1 MSFGCMCAR
10 RFALAPSDVLSI
22 TVLSARSSQ
31 DARRVPVRRVVLPR
45 PRLSRTLALGAAVLG
60 LVTVAGC
67 VTVPGGGAIPVAAAT
82 SATEDSAPTRA
93 MSPLEEPTGTVTA
106 PSPSATPAPTLTVA
120 SVPPTLTVTSIKP
133 PSPTTTKATPKPT
146 PKPTPKATPKPTP
159 KATTTTKP
167 PAPKPAPT
175 APQAPVSGSAVSGCG
190 NPNPGKVLLTF
201 DDGGP
206 KAGAILAVLD
216 RYNIKA
222 RWFPTGQWAN
232 ANGAM
237 IQRLLADGQMLG
249 NHTYSH
255 PQMYASLGRAELT
268 RQVDLGYHP
277 TKVFRFPYGASDA
290 TSRSIVTGR
299 GYSICGWSIDTL
311 DWRGNSA
318 DTITQIVTSQARP
331 GSVVLMHMSFQA
343 DVDALPRIIDNLRG
357 RGLI

>member
-1 MSFGCMCAR
+1 MSW
-10 RFALAPSDVLSI
+10 VL
-22 TVLSARSSQ
+22 TV
-31 DARRVPVRRVVLPR
+31 
-45 PRLSRTLALGAAVLG
+45 GAAIVG
-60 LVTVAGC
+60 LATVGGC
-67 VTVPGGGAIPVAAAT
+67 VTVPGGGALPVAATTASSTT
-82 SATEDSAPTRA
+82 SDRRTL
-93 MSPLEEPTGTVTA
+93 SPLDEPTGTVTA
-106 PSPSATPAPTLTVA
+106 PAPTTTSPTV
-120 SVPPTLTVTSIKP
+120 TVTSIPP
-133 PSPTTTKATPKPT
+133 PSPTTTPAPKPTTTKVTPKPT
-146 PKPTPKATPKPTP
+146 ATPTPTPKTTPK
-159 KATTTTKP
+159 
-167 PAPKPAPT
+167 PAPKPPTT
-175 APQAPVSGSAVSGCG
+175 APQTPVTGSAVSGCG

-237 IQRLLADGQMLG
+237 IQRLIADGQMLG
-249 NHTYSH
+249 NHSYSH
-255 PQMYASLGRAELT
+255 PQMYASLGRTELA

-277 TKVFRFPYGASDA
+277 TTVFRFPYGASDA
-290 TSRSIVTGR
+290 TSRSIVTGK

-311 DWRGNSA
+311 DWKGNSA

-331 GSVVLMHMSFQA
+331 GAVVLMHMSFQA

>member
-1 MSFGCMCAR
+1 
-10 RFALAPSDVLSI
+10 
-22 TVLSARSSQ
+22 
-31 DARRVPVRRVVLPR
+31 
-45 PRLSRTLALGAAVLG
+45 
-60 LVTVAGC
+60 
-67 VTVPGGGAIPVAAAT
+67 
-82 SATEDSAPTRA
+82 
-93 MSPLEEPTGTVTA
+93 
-106 PSPSATPAPTLTVA
+106 
-120 SVPPTLTVTSIKP
+120 
-133 PSPTTTKATPKPT
+133 
-146 PKPTPKATPKPTP
+146 
-159 KATTTTKP
+159 
-167 PAPKPAPT
+167 
-175 APQAPVSGSAVSGCG
+175 VSGCG

-237 IQRLLADGQMLG
+237 IQRLIADGQMLG
-249 NHTYSH
+249 NHSYSH
-255 PQMYASLGRAELT
+255 PQMYASLGRTELA

-290 TSRSIVTGR
+290 TSRSVVTGK

-311 DWRGNSA
+311 DWKGNSA

-331 GSVVLMHMSFQA
+331 GAVVLMHMSFQA
-343 DVDALPRIIDNLRG
+343 DVDALPRIIDNLRS

>member
-1 MSFGCMCAR
+1 MLAFG
-10 RFALAPSDVLSI
+10 F
-22 TVLSARSSQ
+22 
-31 DARRVPVRRVVLPR
+31 VVVGL
-45 PRLSRTLALGAAVLG
+45 AAVG
-60 LVTVAGC
+60 GC
-67 VTVPGGGAIPVAAAT
+67 ATVPGGGAVPVAASA
-82 SATEDSAPTRA
+82 SATQDTLEHQAV
-93 MSPLEEPTGTVTA
+93 SPLDEPTGTVTA
-106 PSPSATPAPTLTVA
+106 PSSSTTVAPPTVTVTKVPPSPRPVAKPTTTAPKPAPT
-120 SVPPTLTVTSIKP
+120 
-133 PSPTTTKATPKPT
+133 TTKAKATPKPT
-146 PKPTPKATPKPTP
+146 PKPATTPKPPT
-159 KATTTTKP
+159 
-167 PAPKPAPT
+167 PAPQT
-175 APQAPVSGSAVSGCG
+175 PVSGAAVSGCG

-222 RWFPTGQWAN
+222 RWFPTGQWAG
-232 ANGAM
+232 ANGGV
-237 IQRLLADGQMLG
+237 IQRLIADGQMLG
-249 NHTYSH
+249 NHSYSH

-290 TSRSIVTGR
+290 TSRAIVTSR

-318 DTITQIVTSQARP
+318 DTITRIVTGQARP
-331 GSVVLMHMSFQA
+331 GAVVLMHMSFQA

>member
-1 MSFGCMCAR
+1 M
-10 RFALAPSDVLSI
+10 
-22 TVLSARSSQ
+22 
-31 DARRVPVRRVVLPR
+31 RRVILPR
-45 PRLSRTLALGAAVLG
+45 PRLSRTLALGAAVVG
-60 LVTVAGC
+60 LATVAGC
-67 VTVPGGGAIPVAAAT
+67 VAAPGGGAVPVAVAT
-82 SATEDSAPTRA
+82 SATSLSEDSAGTRP
-93 MSPLEEPTGTVTA
+93 MSPLEEATGTVTA
-106 PSPSATPAPTLTVA
+106 PA
-120 SVPPTLTVTSIKP
+120 PTLTVTSVPPPRPTTTKATPKP
-133 PSPTTTKATPKPT
+133 TTKATPKPT
-146 PKPTPKATPKPTP
+146 PKPTTAK
-159 KATTTTKP
+159 

-175 APQAPVSGSAVSGCG
+175 APQAPVTGSAVSGCG

-222 RWFPTGQWAN
+222 RWFPTGQWAG

-249 NHTYSH
+249 NHSYSH

-318 DTITQIVTSQARP
+318 DTITKIVTSQARP

-343 DVDALPRIIDNLRG
+343 DVDALPRIIENLRG

>member
-1 MSFGCMCAR
+1 M
-10 RFALAPSDVLSI
+10 
-22 TVLSARSSQ
+22 
-31 DARRVPVRRVVLPR
+31 
-45 PRLSRTLALGAAVLG
+45 GAAVVG
-60 LVTVAGC
+60 LATVGGC
-67 VTVPGGGAIPVAAAT
+67 VAVPGGGAIPVAVAT
-82 SATEDSAPTRA
+82 SSSTTAERRTV
-93 MSPLEEPTGTVTA
+93 SPLDEPTGTVTA
-106 PSPSATPAPTLTVA
+106 PAPTTTSPTV
-120 SVPPTLTVTSIKP
+120 TVTSIPP
-133 PSPTTTKATPKPT
+133 PSPTTTPAPKPTTKTTTKATPKPT
-146 PKPTPKATPKPTP
+146 ATPTAKPTPRPTATPKPT
-159 KATTTTKP
+159 
-167 PAPKPAPT
+167 T
-175 APQAPVSGSAVSGCG
+175 APQPPATGSAVSGCG

-237 IQRLLADGQMLG
+237 IQRLIADGQMLG
-249 NHTYSH
+249 NHSYSH
-255 PQMYASLGRAELT
+255 PQMYASLGRTELA

-290 TSRSIVTGR
+290 TSRSVVTGK

-311 DWRGNSA
+311 DWKGNSA

-331 GSVVLMHMSFQA
+331 GAVVLMHMSFQA
-343 DVDALPRIIDNLRG
+343 DVDALPRIIDNLRS

>member
-1 MSFGCMCAR
+1 M
-10 RFALAPSDVLSI
+10 V
-22 TVLSARSSQ
+22 
-31 DARRVPVRRVVLPR
+31 
-45 PRLSRTLALGAAVLG
+45 AVG
-60 LVTVAGC
+60 TTVAGLVALSGC
-67 VTVPGGGAIPVAAAT
+67 VQIPGGGAVPVAVAT
-82 SATEDSAPTRA
+82 STTSPTEWTRTV
-93 MSPLEEPTGTVTA
+93 SPLEEPTGTVTA
-106 PSPSATPAPTLTVA
+106 PTLTVTR
-120 SVPPTLTVTSIKP
+120 VPETLTVTSVPPPAPPK
-133 PSPTTTKATPKPT
+133 PSPKPSPKPT
-146 PKPTPKATPKPTP
+146 PKTTATPKPSPKPTP
-159 KATTTTKP
+159 KTTTT
-167 PAPKPAPT
+167 PKPTT
-175 APQAPVSGSAVSGCG
+175 APRAPVSGGAVTGCG

-206 KAGAILAVLD
+206 KAGAILSILD
-216 RYNIKA
+216 RYGIKA

-255 PQMYASLGRAELT
+255 PQMYASLGTAELN

-290 TSRSIVTGR
+290 TSRAIVKNK

-311 DWRGNSA
+311 DWKGNSA
-318 DTITQIVTSQARP
+318 DTIYGIVTGQARP

-343 DVDALPRIIDNLRG
+343 DVDALPRIIENLRG

>member
-1 MSFGCMCAR
+1 
-10 RFALAPSDVLSI
+10 
-22 TVLSARSSQ
+22 
-31 DARRVPVRRVVLPR
+31 
-45 PRLSRTLALGAAVLG
+45 LALGAAVLG

-67 VTVPGGGAIPVAAAT
+67 VTVPGGGAVPVAGTT
-82 SATEDSAPTRA
+82 SATEDSVPTRA
-93 MSPLEEPTGTVTA
+93 IGPLEEPTGTVTA
-106 PSPSATPAPTLTVA
+106 PSPSPTLTVA
-120 SVPPTLTVTSIKP
+120 SVPPTLTITSIP
-133 PSPTTTKATPKPT
+133 RPSPTSPTTTKKATPKPT
-146 PKPTPKATPKPTP
+146 TKP
-159 KATTTTKP
+159 TTTTKP

-175 APQAPVSGSAVSGCG
+175 APQAPVTGSAVSGCG

-222 RWFPTGQWAN
+222 RWFPTGQWAS

-249 NHTYSH
+249 NHSYSH
-255 PQMYASLGRAELT
+255 PEMYASLGRAELT

-311 DWRGNSA
+311 DWRGTSA

-331 GSVVLMHMSFQA
+331 GAVVLMHMSFQA

>member
-1 MSFGCMCAR
+1 
-10 RFALAPSDVLSI
+10 
-22 TVLSARSSQ
+22 
-31 DARRVPVRRVVLPR
+31 
-45 PRLSRTLALGAAVLG
+45 
-60 LVTVAGC
+60 
-67 VTVPGGGAIPVAAAT
+67 
-82 SATEDSAPTRA
+82 
-93 MSPLEEPTGTVTA
+93 
-106 PSPSATPAPTLTVA
+106 
-120 SVPPTLTVTSIKP
+120 
-133 PSPTTTKATPKPT
+133 
-146 PKPTPKATPKPTP
+146 
-159 KATTTTKP
+159 
-167 PAPKPAPT
+167 
-175 APQAPVSGSAVSGCG
+175 VSGCG

-222 RWFPTGQWAN
+222 RWFPTGQWAG

-249 NHTYSH
+249 NHSYSH
-255 PQMYASLGRAELT
+255 PQMYASLGTAELT

-277 TKVFRFPYGASDA
+277 TNVFRFPYGASDA
-290 TSRSIVTGR
+290 TSRAIVKSK

-318 DTITQIVTSQARP
+318 DTIYRIVTGQARP
-331 GSVVLMHMSFQA
+331 GAVVLMHMSFQA

>member
-1 MSFGCMCAR
+1 MSR
-10 RFALAPSDVLSI
+10 ILA
-22 TVLSARSSQ
+22 A
-31 DARRVPVRRVVLPR
+31 
-45 PRLSRTLALGAAVLG
+45 GAAVVG
-60 LVTVAGC
+60 LATVGGC
-67 VTVPGGGAIPVAAAT
+67 VAVPGGGAIPIAAT
-82 SATEDSAPTRA
+82 TASSTTADRRTV
-93 MSPLEEPTGTVTA
+93 SPMDEPTGTVTA
-106 PSPSATPAPTLTVA
+106 PAPTTTSPTV
-120 SVPPTLTVTSIKP
+120 TVTSIPP
-133 PSPTTTKATPKPT
+133 PSPTTTPAPKPTTTKTTPKPTATPKPT
-146 PKPTPKATPKPTP
+146 PKP
-159 KATTTTKP
+159 
-167 PAPKPAPT
+167 APKPPTT
-175 APQAPVSGSAVSGCG
+175 APQTPVTGSAVSGCG

-216 RYNIKA
+216 RYGIKA

-237 IQRLLADGQMLG
+237 IQRLIADGQMLG
-249 NHTYSH
+249 NHSYSH
-255 PQMYASLGRAELT
+255 PQMYASLGRTELA

-290 TSRSIVTGR
+290 TSRSVVTGK

-311 DWRGNSA
+311 DWKGNSA

-331 GSVVLMHMSFQA
+331 GAVVLMHMSFQA

>member
-1 MSFGCMCAR
+1 M
-10 RFALAPSDVLSI
+10 
-22 TVLSARSSQ
+22 
-31 DARRVPVRRVVLPR
+31 
-45 PRLSRTLALGAAVLG
+45 
-60 LVTVAGC
+60 
-67 VTVPGGGAIPVAAAT
+67 
-82 SATEDSAPTRA
+82 
-93 MSPLEEPTGTVTA
+93 
-106 PSPSATPAPTLTVA
+106 
-120 SVPPTLTVTSIKP
+120 
-133 PSPTTTKATPKPT
+133 
-146 PKPTPKATPKPTP
+146 
-159 KATTTTKP
+159 
-167 PAPKPAPT
+167 
-175 APQAPVSGSAVSGCG
+175 SGCG
-190 NPNPGKVLLTF
+190 NPNPRKVLLTF

-222 RWFPTGQWAN
+222 RWFPTGQWAD

-249 NHTYSH
+249 NHSYSH
-255 PQMYASLGRAELT
+255 PQMFASLGRAELA

>member
-1 MSFGCMCAR
+1 M
-10 RFALAPSDVLSI
+10 
-22 TVLSARSSQ
+22 
-31 DARRVPVRRVVLPR
+31 RRVILPR
-45 PRLSRTLALGAAVLG
+45 PRLSRTLALGAAVVG
-60 LVTVAGC
+60 LATVAGC
-67 VTVPGGGAIPVAAAT
+67 VAAPGGGAVPVAVATSAT
-82 SATEDSAPTRA
+82 SATEDSLGTRP
-93 MSPLEEPTGTVTA
+93 MSPLEEATGTVTA
-106 PSPSATPAPTLTVA
+106 PAPTLTVA
-120 SVPPTLTVTSIKP
+120 SVPPTLTVTSVPPPRPTTTKATPKP
-133 PSPTTTKATPKPT
+133 TTKATPKPT
-146 PKPTPKATPKPTP
+146 PKPTTAK
-159 KATTTTKP
+159 

-175 APQAPVSGSAVSGCG
+175 APQAPVTGSAVSGCG

-222 RWFPTGQWAN
+222 RWFPTGQWAG

-249 NHTYSH
+249 NHSYSH

-311 DWRGNSA
+311 DWRGSSA
-318 DTITQIVTSQARP
+318 DTITKIVTSQARP

>member
-1 MSFGCMCAR
+1 M
-10 RFALAPSDVLSI
+10 
-22 TVLSARSSQ
+22 
-31 DARRVPVRRVVLPR
+31 
-45 PRLSRTLALGAAVLG
+45 LALGIAVVGLAAVAAC
-60 LVTVAGC
+60 T
-67 VTVPGGGAIPVAAAT
+67 TVPGGGAIPVAAPT
-82 SATEDSAPTRA
+82 SATAEHRA
-93 MSPLEEPTGTVTA
+93 VSPLDEPTGSVTSSSSSTTASSTAPPTVTV
-106 PSPSATPAPTLTVA
+106 T
-120 SVPPTLTVTSIKP
+120 SVPPTTKP
-133 PSPTTTKATPKPT
+133 KTTTKSTPKTTTTTKAKPKPTQTPTPKATATPKPT
-146 PKPTPKATPKPTP
+146 ATKST
-159 KATTTTKP
+159 ATT
-167 PAPKPAPT
+167 APKTPATGPT
-175 APQAPVSGSAVSGCG
+175 VSGCG
-190 NPNPGKVLLTF
+190 NPNPCKVLLTF

-206 KAGAILAVLD
+206 KAAAILAILD
-216 RYNIKA
+216 RYRIKA

-237 IQRLLADGQMLG
+237 IQRLVADGQMLG

-255 PQMYASLGRAELT
+255 PQMLSSLGRAELT

-318 DTITQIVTSQARP
+318 DAITRIVTSQAGP

-343 DVDALPRIIDNLRG
+343 DLDALPRIIENLRS